1 MSTYLEACQT
11 EFWRNVFE
19 QEMNYILNI
28 LKDYKEILS
37 VGCGP
42 AIIESGLQ
50 EYGFKVTGL
59 DVSEEALHGAPDSIR
74 TVVGSAED
82 MDFPD
87 ESFDAVIYVTSLQ
100 FITNYEKAIKETV
113 RVLRPEG
120 VFLTMLLNP
129 ESQHF
134 KDNTKDPKSYMSM
147 IKHPKIA
154 PIEKVISE
162 YFTIETEH
170 YLGIKGEEIFPSSNP
185 KLASLYIIH
194 GKRNLNIT

>member
-1 MSTYLEACQT
+1 MTSYLEACQT
-11 EFWRNVFE
+11 EFWKNVFE
-19 QEMNYILNI
+19 QEMNYILNV
-28 LKDYKEILS
+28 LKDHKEILS

-50 EYGFKVTGL
+50 EYGFQVTGL
-59 DVSEEALHGAPDSIR
+59 DVSKEALEGAPDSIR
-74 TVVGSAED
+74 TVIGSAED
-82 MDFPD
+82 MEFSN

-100 FITNYEKAIKETV
+100 FINNYEKAVKQTV
-113 RVLRPEG
+113 RVLIPGG

-129 ESQHF
+129 SSEYF

-147 IKHPKIA
+147 IKHPEIA
-154 PIEKVISE
+154 PIEKVIAE
-162 YFTIETEH
+162 YFTFESEY
-170 YLGIKGEEIFPSSNP
+170 YLGIKGQEIFPSSDP